1 VVWLVL
7 GLLVSMG
14 SACGGD
20 QDASPPDCING
31 EDCAWIDIEHNES
44 GTLGCAVRK
53 EGTLWCWGHFNQT
66 HYPGQSVWL
75 PGFAQVHISAEIV
88 DVSIGKDT
96 ICALDRSGAVWCWG
110 DNHLGLVGDGTRD
123 FRETPVP
130 VGNLGR
136 AIQITVG
143 NAQSCVLLEDQSV
156 WCWGPAEQDGSQLYV
171 TEPTKKYGL
180 ENVMHLSFGRA
191 HGCAIQTGG
200 RILCWGSNDRGQVGL
215 DGEVE
220 YLSPFE
226 PPYELP
232 QPVKAMDVHC
242 GNSHTCAVQ
251 DNGTVWC
258 WGANYSL
265 QLGLP
270 VSTDGTH
277 IPGQVATLV
286 DIERVYAGNFNTCA
300 SNHDGDLFCW
310 GDNSYGQ
317 IGRSPY
323 EQVWYD
329 IPVRYDHLSNI
340 RSLSIQGAHW
350 VYAVTEDGTAWG
362 WGRYENLFVPSLP
375 PDQRMYEFTW
385 FPVRMYNP
393 VRD

>member
-1 VVWLVL
+1 MVL
-7 GLLVSMG
+7 GLVASMG
-14 SACGGD
+14 TGCGDDQNTRPSA
-20 QDASPPDCING
+20 CING
-31 EDCAWIDIEHNES
+31 VDCDWIDIEHNES
-44 GTLGCAVRK
+44 GSLGCAVRN
-53 EGTLWCWGHFNQT
+53 EGTLWCWGYFHQT
-66 HYPGQSVWL
+66 YYPGQIVSL
-75 PGFAQVHISAEIV
+75 LGFSQIHIAAAIV

-96 ICALDRSGAVWCWG
+96 ICALDRSGSVWCWG

-123 FRETPVP
+123 FRETPVT
-130 VGNLGR
+130 VDNLGR

-143 NAQSCVLLEDQSV
+143 NAQSCALLEDQTV

-171 TEPTKKYGL
+171 TEPTKKFGL
-180 ENVMHLSFGRA
+180 ENVKRLSFGRA
-191 HGCAIQTGG
+191 HGCAIQTSG
-200 RILCWGSNDRGQVGL
+200 RILCWGSNDSGQVGL
-215 DGEVE
+215 DQEEE

-226 PPYELP
+226 PPYEIS
-232 QPVKAMDVHC
+232 QPVKAIDVDC
-242 GNSHTCAVQ
+242 GAKHTCAVQ

-258 WGANYSL
+258 WGANDTL

-317 IGRSPY
+317 IGRPAF
-323 EQVWYD
+323 EQAVAD
-329 IPVRYDHLSNI
+329 IPVRYGHLSSI
-340 RSLSIQGAHW
+340 RSLSLEGAHT

-362 WGRYENLFVPSLP
+362 WGLYDKLFVPSLP
-375 PDQRMYEFTW
+375 PDRRMYEYTW
-385 FPVRMYNP
+385 LPVRMYDP